1 MAVSKARGQN
11 ATDRAGPDDDVSH
24 RTTLR
29 GRTLAPPRWE
39 DYPAKQGCTR
49 RAMAGKDPL
58 KAVRKNLKRANKA
71 MGKERKRQQ
80 KVRDQRSAAHPSDEG

>member
-1 MAVSKARGQN
+1 
-11 ATDRAGPDDDVSH
+11 
-24 RTTLR
+24 
-29 GRTLAPPRWE
+29 
-39 DYPAKQGCTR
+39 
-49 RAMAGKDPL
+49 MAGKDPL